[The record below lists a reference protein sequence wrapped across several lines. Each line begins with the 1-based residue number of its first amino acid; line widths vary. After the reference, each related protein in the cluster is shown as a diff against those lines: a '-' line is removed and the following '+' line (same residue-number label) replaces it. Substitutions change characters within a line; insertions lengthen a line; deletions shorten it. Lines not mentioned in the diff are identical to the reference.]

1 MTNGASGRK
10 KKQRGLTR
18 RVARASGF
26 RLAKR
31 IIKPIPIIGTAVALG
46 LAGYEIR
53 KKGLRNGVIHVGLDL
68 VPVVG
73 TVKDVVEFFTGD
85 IIPDKDGRRR

>member
-1 MTNGASGRK
+1 MATAAQGIEK
-10 KKQRGLTR
+10 KRGMGR
-18 RVARASGF
+18 RVARASGM

-46 LAGYEIR
+46 LAGHEIR

-73 TVKDVVEFFTGD
+73 TIKDVVEFFTGD
-85 IIPDKDGRRR
+85 LIPDKKERGR